1 MISHNL
7 NNGSASNLDRVNRGE
22 GINHDKTDFPTSRAQ
37 AIKRAVFLQVFGP
50 YCILQIAPELVS
62 IVRGGF
68 PILQREA
75 MSLHI
80 DFADLCE

>member
-7 NNGSASNLDRVNRGE
+7 HNGSASNLDRVNRGE

-50 YCILQIAPELVS
+50 YCILQIAPELVKAANS
-62 IVRGGF
+62 SNIC
-68 PILQREA
+68 LDSMSQA
-75 MSLHI
+75 MSGAAPREL
-80 DFADLCE
+80 